1 MNSRAVDR
9 NLASRVNGNTNANCN
24 ANVNFN
30 EYVMAPH
37 GGGSPMRE
45 SAELARTLERLDGR
59 GYKAY
64 RDIEGAW
71 LFSDFKLFID
81 RVQSD
86 PFAAP
91 SKLRVRV
98 DLDVADL
105 PKDACANRVRKIASA
120 SWLAR
125 AFRRAIG
132 ELRPPRIGTGKGGLV
147 SIDAGGPEVLERT
160 AVVFGESF
168 VEARIEVGLP
178 AAGRRALGHDAAKL
192 LVELLPR
199 IVALAWIDRSEA
211 DEQDFRDF
219 IDCIEN
225 QETVRSTLA
234 DRGLVAF
241 VGEGAVLPRES
252 GASQRPMPAER
263 ALPFDSPAA
272 FRVEIEVPHLDAGAP
287 GRVWRGMGIPR
298 GVVLF
303 VGGGYHGKSTL
314 LRAIERAIVPHVPGD
329 GRETV
334 VADPRLVKIRA
345 EDGRA
350 VSGVDVHGFI
360 DNLPLLPGES
370 QPRNTRAFSTADAS
384 GSTSQAASIAE
395 AIEAGATGLL
405 LDEDTS
411 ATNLMVR
418 DAKMQALVHPD
429 DEPITP
435 FVDRARELFDA
446 FGISTLLVTGSSG
459 DYLAIADAVIE
470 MQAYRPRDVTERAKE
485 IAAASQTKAPTRDP
499 RPPFR
504 RPLDR
509 VPDPKSFDARRG
521 RRESKIS
528 SRDCEEIVYGTTA
541 IDLRGVEQLFDP
553 SQTRAIG
560 AAIQLA
566 ASRLM
571 DDGQTL
577 SEILDALEDF
587 LDNEGLDGL
596 DPFYRPERHPGAYA
610 RPRRFEI
617 AAAINRM
624 RTLRI
629 R

>member
-1 MNSRAVDR
+1 
-9 NLASRVNGNTNANCN
+9 
-24 ANVNFN
+24 
-30 EYVMAPH
+30 
-37 GGGSPMRE
+37 MRG
-45 SAELARTLERLDGR
+45 SAELAETLDLLDGR

-64 RDIEGAW
+64 REIEGSW
-71 LFSDFKLFID
+71 QFSDFRLFVD

-98 DLDVADL
+98 DFDVAQL
-105 PKDACANRVRKIASA
+105 PDDARANRVREIASA
-120 SWLAR
+120 CWLAR
-125 AFRRAIG
+125 AFRRAIRDV
-132 ELRPPRIGTGKGGLV
+132 RPPRTGTGKSGLI

-178 AAGRRALGHDAAKL
+178 AAGRRALGRGAAKL
-192 LVELLPR
+192 LVEILPR
-199 IVALAWIDRSEA
+199 IVALAWIDRSDPVE
-211 DEQDFRDF
+211 RDLRNF

-225 QETVRSTLA
+225 QETLRYTLA
-234 DRGLVAF
+234 DRNLVAF

-252 GASQRPMPAER
+252 GASERPMPVEL

-272 FRVEIEVPHLDAGAP
+272 FRVEIEVPHADAGAP
-287 GRVWRGMGIPR
+287 GRVWRGMGVPR
-298 GVVLF
+298 GVVLL

-314 LRAIERAIVPHVPGD
+314 LRALERAVVPHVPGD

-334 VADPRLVKIRA
+334 VTDPTLVKIRA

-350 VSGVDVHGFI
+350 VSGVDIQGFI

-370 QPRNTRAFSTADAS
+370 QPRDTRVFSTPGAS
-384 GSTSQAASIAE
+384 GSTSQAANIAE

-411 ATNLMVR
+411 ATNFMVR
-418 DAKMQALVHPD
+418 DARMQSLIHPE

-435 FVDRARELFDA
+435 FVDRVRELFDE
-446 FGISTLLVTGSSG
+446 FGISTVLVTGSSG
-459 DYLAIADAVIE
+459 DYFEVADAIVE
-470 MQAYRPRDVTERAKE
+470 MKAYRPRDVTERAKE
-485 IAAASQTKAPTRDP
+485 IAAASRRITPSVV
-499 RPPFR
+499 RPAFR

-509 VPDPKSFDARRG
+509 IPDPKSFDARRG
-521 RRESKIS
+521 RREAKIS
-528 SRDCEEIVYGTTA
+528 SRDCDEIVYGTTE

-560 AAIQLA
+560 AAIHLA
-566 ASRLM
+566 ATRLM

-577 SEILDALEDF
+577 SEVLDALDQF
-587 LDNEGLDGL
+587 FDNEGLDAL
-596 DPFYRPERHPGAYA
+596 DPFHRPERHPGAYA

-624 RTLRI
+624 RTLRLH
-629 R
+629 

>member
-1 MNSRAVDR
+1 VR
-9 NLASRVNGNTNANCN
+9 G
-24 ANVNFN
+24 
-30 EYVMAPH
+30 
-37 GGGSPMRE
+37 
-45 SAELARTLERLDGR
+45 SAELARTLDDLDGR

-71 LFSDFKLFID
+71 QFADFQLFVD

-98 DLDVADL
+98 DLGVAEL
-105 PKDACANRVRKIASA
+105 PEDARANRVREIASA

-125 AFRRAIG
+125 AFRGAIH
-132 ELRPPRIGTGKGGLV
+132 EVRPPRIGTGKGGLI

-160 AVVFGESF
+160 AVVFGEFF

-178 AAGRRALGHDAAKL
+178 AAGRRALGREATRL
-192 LVELLPR
+192 LVEILPR
-199 IVALAWIDRSEA
+199 IVALAWIERSAPEEH
-211 DEQDFRDF
+211 DLRTF

-225 QETVRSTLA
+225 QQAIRDALV
-234 DRGLVAF
+234 DRDLVAF

-252 GASQRPMPAER
+252 GASERPMPAGR

-272 FRVEIEVPHLDAGAP
+272 FRVEIEVPHADAGAS

-298 GVVLF
+298 GVVLL

-314 LRAIERAIVPHVPGD
+314 LRAIERAVVPHVPGD

-334 VADPRLVKIRA
+334 VTDPTLVKIRA

-350 VSGVDVHGFI
+350 VSGVDIQGFI
-360 DNLPLLPGES
+360 DNLPMLPGES
-370 QPRNTRAFSTADAS
+370 SPRNTRHFSTPGAS
-384 GSTSQAASIAE
+384 GSTSQAANIAE

-418 DAKMQALVHPD
+418 DAEMQALIHPE

-435 FVDRARELFDA
+435 FVDRVRELFDR
-446 FGISTLLVTGSSG
+446 FGISTVLVTGSTG
-459 DYLAIADAVIE
+459 DYFGVADAIIE
-470 MQAYRPRDVTERAKE
+470 MKAYRPIDVTERARE
-485 IAAASQTKAPTRDP
+485 ISAANRANAHAKPQA
-499 RPPFR
+499 PFR

-509 VPDPKSFDARRG
+509 IPDPKSFDARRG
-521 RRESKIS
+521 RRGSKIS
-528 SRDCEEIVYGTTA
+528 SRACDEIVYGTTE
-541 IDLRGVEQLFDP
+541 IDLRGVEQLFDA

-560 AAIQLA
+560 AAIHLA
-566 ASRLM
+566 ASTLM
-571 DDGQTL
+571 NDGQTL
-577 SEILDALEDF
+577 SEVLDAVEQF
-587 LDNEGLDGL
+587 FDNEGLDAL
-596 DPFYRPERHPGAYA
+596 DPFHRPERHPGAYA

-624 RTLRI
+624 RTLRTASEA
-629 R
+629 

>member
-1 MNSRAVDR
+1 
-9 NLASRVNGNTNANCN
+9 
-24 ANVNFN
+24 
-30 EYVMAPH
+30 
-37 GGGSPMRE
+37 MRG
-45 SAELARTLERLDGR
+45 SAELAEMLSRLDGR
-59 GYKAY
+59 SYKAY

-71 LFSDFKLFID
+71 QFLDFQLFID

-86 PFAAP
+86 PFAAA

-98 DLDVADL
+98 DLELADL
-105 PKDACANRVRKIASA
+105 PEDARANRVRKTASA

-125 AFRRAIG
+125 AFRRAIR
-132 ELRPPRIGTGKGGLV
+132 ELRPPRIGTGKGGLI

-178 AAGRRALGHDAAKL
+178 AAGRRALGQDAAKL
-192 LVELLPR
+192 LVDFLPR
-199 IVALAWIDRSEA
+199 IVALAWIDRSDANER
-211 DEQDFRDF
+211 DFRNF

-225 QETVRSTLA
+225 QETVREKLA
-234 DRGLVAF
+234 DLGLVAF

-272 FRVEIEVPHLDAGAP
+272 FRVEIEVPHVDAGAP

-298 GVVLF
+298 GVVLL

-314 LRAIERAIVPHVPGD
+314 LRAIEHAIVPHIPGD

-334 VADPRLVKIRA
+334 VSDPRLVKIRA

-350 VSGVDVHGFI
+350 VSGVDIHGFI

-370 QPRNTRAFSTADAS
+370 RPRDTRVFSTADAS

-418 DAKMQALVHPD
+418 DAKMQALVHPEN
-429 DEPITP
+429 EPITP
-435 FVDRARELFDA
+435 FVDRARELFDV
-446 FGISTLLVTGSSG
+446 FGISTVLVTGSSG
-459 DYLAIADAVIE
+459 DYLAVADAVIE
-470 MQAYRPRDVTERAKE
+470 MQAYRPRDVTKRAKE
-485 IAAASQTKAPTRDP
+485 IAADSQTNAPARE
-499 RPPFR
+499 RPAFR
-504 RPLDR
+504 RPRDR
-509 VPDPKSFDARRG
+509 TPDPSSFDARRG

-528 SRDCEEIVYGTTA
+528 SRDCDEIVYGTTE

-560 AAIQLA
+560 ASIQLA

-571 DDGQTL
+571 NDEQTL
-577 SEILDALEDF
+577 CEILDALDDF
-587 LDNEGLDGL
+587 FDDPGLDRL

-624 RTLRI
+624 RTLRM
-629 R
+629 RRDN

>member
-1 MNSRAVDR
+1 
-9 NLASRVNGNTNANCN
+9 
-24 ANVNFN
+24 
-30 EYVMAPH
+30 
-37 GGGSPMRE
+37 MRE
-45 SAELARTLERLDGR
+45 FAELAETLDRLDGR

-64 RDIEGAW
+64 RNIEGGW
-71 LFSDFKLFID
+71 QFPDFQLFVD

-98 DLDVADL
+98 DLDQADL
-105 PKDACANRVRKIASA
+105 PRDARANRVRKIASA

-125 AFRRAIG
+125 AFRRAIH
-132 ELRPPRIGTGKGGLV
+132 ELRPPRIGTGKGGLI

-160 AVVFGESF
+160 AVIFGESF

-192 LVELLPR
+192 LVNFLPR
-199 IVALAWIDRSEA
+199 IVALAWIDRS
-211 DEQDFRDF
+211 DESERDFRNF

-225 QETVRSTLA
+225 QETVRDTLA
-234 DRGLVAF
+234 DLDLVAF

-272 FRVEIEVPHLDAGAP
+272 FRVEIEVPHLDAGEP

-298 GVVLF
+298 GVVLL

-314 LRAIERAIVPHVPGD
+314 LRAIERAIVPHIPGD

-334 VADPRLVKIRA
+334 VTDPRLVKIRA

-350 VSGVDVHGFI
+350 VSGVDIHGFI
-360 DNLPLLPGES
+360 DNLPVLPGES
-370 QPRNTRAFSTADAS
+370 RPRDTRVFSTADAS

-418 DAKMQALVHPD
+418 DAKMQALVHPEN
-429 DEPITP
+429 EPITP
-435 FVDRARELFDA
+435 FVDRARELFDVL
-446 FGISTLLVTGSSG
+446 GISTVLVTGSSG
-459 DYLAIADAVIE
+459 DYLAVADAVIE

-485 IAAASQTKAPTRDP
+485 IAAANEINAPARA
-499 RPPFR
+499 RPAFR
-504 RPLDR
+504 RPRDR
-509 VPDPKSFDARRG
+509 TPDPKSFDARRG
-521 RRESKIS
+521 RRELKIS
-528 SRDCEEIVYGTTA
+528 SRDCEEIVYGTTE

-560 AAIQLA
+560 AAIHLA

-571 DDGQTL
+571 NDGQTL

-587 LDNEGLDGL
+587 FDNQGLDRL
-596 DPFYRPERHPGAYA
+596 DPFYRPQRHPGAYA

-624 RTLRI
+624 RTLRT

>member
-1 MNSRAVDR
+1 
-9 NLASRVNGNTNANCN
+9 
-24 ANVNFN
+24 
-30 EYVMAPH
+30 
-37 GGGSPMRE
+37 MRG
-45 SAELARTLERLDGR
+45 SAELAEILDRLDGR

-71 LFSDFKLFID
+71 QFSDFELFVD

-98 DLDVADL
+98 DLEVADL
-105 PKDACANRVRKIASA
+105 PEDARANRVRETASA
-120 SWLAR
+120 CWFAR
-125 AFRRAIG
+125 AFKQAIR
-132 ELRPPRIGTGKGGLV
+132 ELRPPRIGTGKGGLI

-160 AVVFGESF
+160 AVVFGKSF
-168 VEARIEVGLP
+168 IEARIEVGLP
-178 AAGRRALGHDAAKL
+178 ASGRRALGREATKL
-192 LVELLPR
+192 LVDFLPR
-199 IVALAWIDRSEA
+199 IVGLAWLDRSDAVE
-211 DEQDFRDF
+211 RDLSEF

-225 QETVRSTLA
+225 QETVRDTLA
-234 DRGLVAF
+234 GLGLVAF
-241 VGEGAVLPRES
+241 VGEGAVLPRKS
-252 GASQRPMPAER
+252 GASEHPMPTER
-263 ALPFDSPAA
+263 ALPFDPPAA
-272 FRVEIEVPHLDAGAP
+272 FRVEIEVPHADAGAP

-298 GVVLF
+298 GVVLL

-314 LRAIERAIVPHVPGD
+314 LRALERAVVAHVPGD

-334 VADPRLVKIRA
+334 VSDPALVKIRA

-350 VSGVDVHGFI
+350 ISGVDIQGFI

-370 QPRNTRAFSTADAS
+370 KPRDTRSFSTPGAS
-384 GSTSQAASIAE
+384 GSTSQAANIAE

-411 ATNLMVR
+411 ATNLMVCDER
-418 DAKMQALVHPD
+418 MRALIHPD

-435 FVDRARELFDA
+435 FVDRARELFDI
-446 FGISTLLVTGSSG
+446 FGISSVLVTGSSG
-459 DYLAIADAVIE
+459 DYLGIADAVIE
-470 MQAYRPRDVTERAKE
+470 MQAYRPRDVTERARK
-485 IAAASQTKAPTRDP
+485 IAADSKTTVTARTRP
-499 RPPFR
+499 AFR

-509 VPDPKSFDARRG
+509 IPDPKSFDARRG
-521 RRESKIS
+521 RRDVKIS
-528 SRDCEEIVYGTTA
+528 SRDCEEIVYGTTE

-560 AAIQLA
+560 NAIHFA

-577 SEILDALEDF
+577 SEILDALDQF
-587 LDNEGLDGL
+587 FDNEGLDRL
-596 DPFYRPERHPGAYA
+596 DPFHRPERHPGAYA

-617 AAAINRM
+617 AAAINRL
-624 RTLRI
+624 RTLRT

>member
-1 MNSRAVDR
+1 
-9 NLASRVNGNTNANCN
+9 
-24 ANVNFN
+24 
-30 EYVMAPH
+30 
-37 GGGSPMRE
+37 MRE
-45 SAELARTLERLDGR
+45 FAELAETLDRLDGR

-64 RDIEGAW
+64 RNIEGGWQFPAFQ
-71 LFSDFKLFID
+71 LFVD

-98 DLDVADL
+98 DLDQADL
-105 PKDACANRVRKIASA
+105 PRDARANRVRKIASA

-125 AFRRAIG
+125 AFRRAIH
-132 ELRPPRIGTGKGGLV
+132 ELRPPRIGTGKGGLI

-160 AVVFGESF
+160 AVIFGESF

-178 AAGRRALGHDAAKL
+178 AAGRRALGHDAAEL
-192 LVELLPR
+192 LVNLLPR
-199 IVALAWIDRSEA
+199 IVALAWIDRS
-211 DEQDFRDF
+211 DESERDFRNF

-225 QETVRSTLA
+225 QETVRDTLA
-234 DRGLVAF
+234 DLDLVAF

-263 ALPFDSPAA
+263 VLPFDSPAA
-272 FRVEIEVPHLDAGAP
+272 FRVEIEVPHLDAGEP

-298 GVVLF
+298 GVVLL

-314 LRAIERAIVPHVPGD
+314 LRAIERAIVPHIPGD

-334 VADPRLVKIRA
+334 VTDPRLVKIRA

-350 VSGVDVHGFI
+350 VSGVDIHGFI
-360 DNLPLLPGES
+360 DNLPVLPGES
-370 QPRNTRAFSTADAS
+370 RPRDTRVFSTADAS

-418 DAKMQALVHPD
+418 DAKMQALVHPEN
-429 DEPITP
+429 EPITP
-435 FVDRARELFDA
+435 FVDRARELFDVL
-446 FGISTLLVTGSSG
+446 GISTVFVTGSSG
-459 DYLAIADAVIE
+459 DYLAVADAVIE
-470 MQAYRPRDVTERAKE
+470 MQAYRARDVTERAKE
-485 IAAASQTKAPTRDP
+485 IAAANEINAPARARPAFLRP
-499 RPPFR
+499 RNR
-504 RPLDR
+504 T
-509 VPDPKSFDARRG
+509 PDPKSFDARRG
-521 RRESKIS
+521 RRELKIS
-528 SRDCEEIVYGTTA
+528 SRDCEEIVYGTTE

-560 AAIQLA
+560 AAIHLA

-571 DDGQTL
+571 NDGQTL

-587 LDNEGLDGL
+587 FDNQGLDRL
-596 DPFYRPERHPGAYA
+596 DPFYRPQRHPGAYA

-624 RTLRI
+624 RTLRT

>member
-1 MNSRAVDR
+1 
-9 NLASRVNGNTNANCN
+9 
-24 ANVNFN
+24 
-30 EYVMAPH
+30 
-37 GGGSPMRE
+37 MRG
-45 SAELARTLERLDGR
+45 SAELAETLDQLDGR

-71 LFSDFKLFID
+71 QFSDFRLFVD

-98 DLDVADL
+98 DFDVAEL
-105 PKDACANRVRKIASA
+105 PEHVRSNRVREIASV

-125 AFRRAIG
+125 AFRRAIRDV
-132 ELRPPRIGTGKGGLV
+132 RPARTGTGNGGLI

-178 AAGRRALGHDAAKL
+178 AAGRRALGRAATRL
-192 LVELLPR
+192 LVEILPR
-199 IVALAWIDRSEA
+199 IVALAWIDRSDVHEY
-211 DEQDFRDF
+211 DLRNF

-225 QETVRSTLA
+225 QEAVRGVLA
-234 DRGLVAF
+234 DRDLVAF
-241 VGEGAVLPRES
+241 IGEGAVLPRES
-252 GASQRPMPAER
+252 GASERPMSAEQ
-263 ALPFDSPAA
+263 AVPFDSPAA
-272 FRVEIEVPHLDAGAP
+272 FRVEIEVPHADAGAP
-287 GRVWRGMGIPR
+287 GRLWRGMGVPR
-298 GVVLF
+298 GVVLL

-314 LRAIERAIVPHVPGD
+314 LRALERAVVPHVPGD

-334 VADPRLVKIRA
+334 VTDPTLVKIRA

-350 VSGVDVHGFI
+350 ISGVDIHGFI

-370 QPRNTRAFSTADAS
+370 QPRNTRVFSTPGAS

-418 DAKMQALVHPD
+418 DAEMQALIHPD

-435 FVDRARELFDA
+435 FVDRVRELFDA
-446 FGISTLLVTGSSG
+446 FGISTVLVTGSSG
-459 DYLAIADAVIE
+459 DYFGVADAIIE
-470 MQAYRPRDVTERAKE
+470 MKAYRPRDVTERAKE
-485 IAAASQTKAPTRDP
+485 IATASRTNPRAEAPP
-499 RPPFR
+499 AFR

-509 VPDPKSFDARRG
+509 APDPKSFDARRG
-521 RRESKIS
+521 RRDMKIS
-528 SRDCEEIVYGTTA
+528 SRDCEEIVYGTTE

-560 AAIQLA
+560 AAIHLA
-566 ASRLM
+566 ASGLM

-577 SEILDALEDF
+577 SEVLDALDRF
-587 LDNEGLDGL
+587 FDDEGLDRL
-596 DPFYRPERHPGAYA
+596 DPYHRPERHPGAYA

-624 RTLRI
+624 RTLRTTSEN
-629 R
+629 